1 MVGARGKGEWIGAW
15 VAGGGC
21 SSTRSWVLTRG
32 GLTGMRVCVC
42 VCVRVFNQIVK
53 CAEDN
58 TVLSS
63 REGKYICVKYCSQM
77 YNIGSSRYIY
87 RSTKT

>member
-1 MVGARGKGEWIGAW
+1 
-15 VAGGGC
+15 
-21 SSTRSWVLTRG
+21 
-32 GLTGMRVCVC
+32 MRVCVC
-42 VCVRVFNQIVK
+42 VCVKVFNQIVK

-77 YNIGSSRYIY
+77 NNIWQQRYV
-87 RSTKT
+87 STRP